1 MAKSTNDNWFRV
13 PNLENCLKIIEL
25 EQVHNQI
32 LLTHHNLPYRSNE
45 QIRAAP

>member
-32 LLTHHNLPYRSNE
+32 LLTHHNLL
-45 QIRAAP
+45 QIQ